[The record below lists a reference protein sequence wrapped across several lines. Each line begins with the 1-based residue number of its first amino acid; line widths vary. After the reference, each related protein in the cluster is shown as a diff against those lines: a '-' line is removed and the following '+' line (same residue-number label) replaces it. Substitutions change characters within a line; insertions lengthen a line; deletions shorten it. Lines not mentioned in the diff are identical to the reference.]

1 MAMGRRIVTS
11 LPYGLAFGTLFYI
24 IGGVAQNVFPSITPE
39 LAAALGFTAAVTI
52 NLAEKEYKEQK
63 QA

>member
-1 MAMGRRIVTS
+1 MAMGRRLITA
-11 LPYGLAFGTLFYI
+11 LPYGVAFGTLFYI
-24 IGGVAQNVFPSITPE
+24 LGGVAQSVFQSITPQ

-52 NLAEKEYKEQK
+52 NLAEKEYQEQK